1 MLSSRAR
8 QAWRRGLLAGATL
21 LAIGCRNDMQDQ
33 PRYEPNSPSQ
43 FFPDGT
49 SVRPLVEGVVS
60 RSERFE
66 SPEIETGL
74 IDGKPIDRVPLPV
87 DLAFLERGRQ
97 RYGIYCTPCHGGLG
111 DGDGMIVQRGY
122 RRPPSFHEERLRSM
136 PDGHFYDVIV
146 RGFGVMPSYRAQV
159 QTNDRWAIVAYIRAL
174 QLSQNARLDDVPEA
188 ERGALQP
195 TAGGAR

>member
-1 MLSSRAR
+1 
-8 QAWRRGLLAGATL
+8 
-21 LAIGCRNDMQDQ
+21 MQDQ

-159 QTNDRWAIVAYIRAL
+159 RTNDRWAIVAYIRAL
-174 QLSQNARLDDVPEA
+174 QLSQNASLDDVPEA
-188 ERGALQP
+188 ERGTLQAS
-195 TAGGAR
+195 AGGAR